1 MERVNI
7 DDRYPA
13 HMEIRQDDAE
23 YLAFYNTLSATFTG
37 MQGLNSFCD
46 VGCATGHLIKLVKL
60 NHPEVAVAG
69 LEYFQYHKDSASSL
83 IRDNIHIC
91 DLRDDICDPVIKAE
105 RHLDLPTYDLV
116 VCTEVGERIDRAY
129 ESRLLKNIRSLMHE
143 KSQLVMSWSETG
155 GVNDKE
161 SDPYHQHLN
170 PLNRKTFERMM
181 TFNGFKL
188 LNDRSMAMVISSFE
202 EEKFSHWSRSSLSVW
217 CIDSSF
223 KYFGDTATYSQ
234 YNALMNLVAKDGF
247 NPEAASLIFKGN
259 VNK

>member
-1 MERVNI
+1 
-7 DDRYPA
+7 
-13 HMEIRQDDAE
+13 MEIRQGDAE

-37 MQGLNSFCD
+37 LQGLNSFCD

-60 NHPEVAVAG
+60 KHPEVDVAG

-83 IRDNIHIC
+83 IKDNINIF
-91 DLRDDICDPVIKAE
+91 DLRDDICDPIIREEQNVDIS
-105 RHLDLPTYDLV
+105 TYDLV
-116 VCTEVGERIDRAY
+116 VCTEVGEHIDRAY
-129 ESRLLKNIRSLMHE
+129 EGMLLKNIRALMHE

-170 PLNRKTFERMM
+170 PLNRKAFERMM

-188 LNDRSMAMVISSFE
+188 LNGRSMAMVINSFHE
-202 EEKFSHWSRSSLSVW
+202 KKFSHWWRSSLSVW
-217 CIDSSF
+217 CLGSSF

-234 YNALMNLVAKDGF
+234 YNDLMTIITTKGF
-247 NPEAASLIFKGN
+247 NFSYRDLSK
-259 VNK
+259 